1 MVRAMLKEPLL
12 HFLVLAIGLFALHAA
27 VSKDEERDARTIVV
41 DRVALLEFIQY
52 RTKQFDSETAAT
64 KLDSLSSDALDRI
77 VQSFV
82 REEALAREARALEL
96 DRTDYV
102 IKRRLVQKLDYMA
115 QGFTDAGADVTEAEA
130 RAYFRENA
138 ADFYVYPRITFT
150 HVFFA
155 ANGRGMTGALRQAE
169 ETLAELRNS
178 DTRFEDAPG
187 FGERFMFGTNHIDRT
202 LEDVRSRFGDEMTA
216 ALFEDMLASG
226 VWSGPLRSEHGA
238 HLVLVTDRRPGR
250 QPTFQEV
257 AERVTREAQRS
268 VNAERARQATQR
280 IVDTYRIDLRHAH
293 ETETK

>member
-1 MVRAMLKEPLL
+1 MLKEPLL

>member
-1 MVRAMLKEPLL
+1 MLKEPLL

-169 ETLAELRNS
+169 ETLAELRNR
-178 DTRFEDAPG
+178 DARFEDAPG

-280 IVDTYRIDLRHAH
+280 IVDTYRVDLRHAH
-293 ETETK
+293 ATETK